1 MPFTHVVSFTWNDQ
15 TTPEDV
21 GRATA
26 ALTALVAT
34 LGGVQSYRCGADC
47 GFSPNTYAYAIVG
60 VFTTREDFLAYRD
73 HPEHQRISKE
83 LIVPHVADRVVVQLE
98 D

>member
-1 MPFTHVVSFTWNDQ
+1 MTFTHVVSFRWNEQ
-15 TTPEDV
+15 TTAADV
-21 GRATA
+21 DRATA

-34 LGGVQSYRCGADC
+34 LGGVENYVCGPDA
-47 GFSPNTYAYAIVG
+47 GFTPGTYDYAIVG
-60 VFTTREDFLAYRD
+60 AFATRDDFLAYRD

-98 D
+98 S